1 MPFLDRMG
9 WVFVICVGL
18 MVVISLLDP
27 KSKNNK
33 DTLDVHPSMFQTHRG
48 FTIGALIITGIL
60 AALYLV
66 LEQKG

>member
-9 WVFVICVGL
+9 WVFLICVAL
-18 MVVISLLDP
+18 MVIISLLDP

-33 DTLDVHPSMFQTHRG
+33 DTLDVHPSMFKTHTG
-48 FTIGALIITGIL
+48 FAVGALIITGIL

-66 LEQKG
+66 LEQAG